1 MKKFLIVL
9 FIFIIHSQASVATD
23 WRTQKGEIINGE
35 FKVKKNMVLPLD
47 PGEWLAIDRYTDMIT
62 HGIAV
67 EGITFVQLK
76 DNVPVKIF
84 EIARATGL
92 SKWQAY
98 LTAIIEGAVFN
109 SKEDGCRERQH
120 YNYLNFYKKGNAH
133 NCMMVTMLDVQRAL
147 NPSDYDPDKI
157 FTLGIRN
164 WVKKNNIKLPKM
176 YLRYYTSF
184 VSMMIRDE
192 WYVALYAVTP
202 EEFANYK
209 PKFTSRDTTEFHPSL
224 IDNYPEAKKTMQNWI
239 KRSAEFQYNWE
250 IFLKAKKSQKLDL
263 SNYIEGTK
271 KINNTNLKATNSIA
285 DQLKTLHDLYKS
297 GALSGYEY
305 EQAKKKILNK

>member
-1 MKKFLIVL
+1 
-9 FIFIIHSQASVATD
+9 
-23 WRTQKGEIINGE
+23 
-35 FKVKKNMVLPLD
+35 
-47 PGEWLAIDRYTDMIT
+47 
-62 HGIAV
+62 
-67 EGITFVQLK
+67 
-76 DNVPVKIF
+76 
-84 EIARATGL
+84 
-92 SKWQAY
+92 
-98 LTAIIEGAVFN
+98 
-109 SKEDGCRERQH
+109 
-120 YNYLNFYKKGNAH
+120 
-133 NCMMVTMLDVQRAL
+133 
-147 NPSDYDPDKI
+147 
-157 FTLGIRN
+157 
-164 WVKKNNIKLPKM
+164 M
-176 YLRYYTSF
+176 YLSYDTSF

-192 WYVALYAVTP
+192 WYVGLYAVTP

-250 IFLKAKKSQKLDL
+250 VFLKAKKSQKLDL

-305 EQAKKKILNK
+305 ELAKKKILNK